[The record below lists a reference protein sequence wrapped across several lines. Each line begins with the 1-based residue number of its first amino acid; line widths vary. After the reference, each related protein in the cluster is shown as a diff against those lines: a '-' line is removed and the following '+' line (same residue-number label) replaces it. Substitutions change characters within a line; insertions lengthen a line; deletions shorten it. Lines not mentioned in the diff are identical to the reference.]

1 MNVEDALAFL
11 TVARLKSFSSAA
23 RQLHVAQSALSRRV
37 QRLEQ
42 TTGHPLLQR
51 HARGVEVTYVGR
63 LLVQKV
69 ESLQA
74 QIEQIH
80 REMRDLRVESC
91 DSLRLAIPH
100 GAMRLFGP
108 PLVERIKSQNPGV
121 ELHVFERESA
131 HNRDSVVAGEMD
143 FGLAYNPEPSPDLEI
158 TPLLIERLYVVGPAM
173 RAGEPVHYPKK
184 FKPAEVA
191 RLPLVIPGRNHGYR
205 KSLERGLR
213 RTGLRPHIALEV
225 HGLSAVASFV
235 QEGAGF
241 ALTTYAAMQPAID
254 EGVLVAVPIGSSR
267 FDVTL
272 CMLQRRSRELEP
284 HRDLLRGA
292 ILETL
297 ASVEIIPP
305 RHRRA

>member
-11 TVARLKSFSSAA
+11 TVARLKSFSQAA

-42 TTGHPLLQR
+42 NTGHPLLQR
-51 HARGVEVTYVGR
+51 HARGVELTYAGR
-63 LLVQKV
+63 LLVEKV
-69 ESLQA
+69 EMLHA
-74 QIEQIH
+74 QIVQIQ
-80 REMRDLRVESC
+80 REMRELRAESC

-108 PLVERIKSQNPGV
+108 PLVERIKSRNPGI

-131 HNRDSVVAGEMD
+131 QNRDSVLAGEID
-143 FGLAYNPEPSPDLEI
+143 LGLAYNPEPSPDLEI
-158 TPLLIERLYVVGPAM
+158 TQLLIERLYVVGPAM
-173 RAGEPVHYPKK
+173 RNGEPVHYPTK
-184 FKPAEVA
+184 FKTADVA
-191 RLPLVIPGRNHGYR
+191 RLPMVIPGLNHGYR
-205 KSLERGLR
+205 KTLERGLR
-213 RTGLRPHIALEV
+213 SSGLRPNIALEV

-235 QEGAGF
+235 QKGAGF

-254 EGVLVAVPIGSSR
+254 EGLLVAIPVGSSR

-272 CMLQRRSRELEP
+272 CMVQRHNREVEL
-284 HRDLLRGA
+284 HRNLRGA

-297 ASVEIIPP
+297 ASIEIVHP
-305 RHRRA
+305 RCRRA